1 MKKKLIIAV
10 DVVLVLIL
18 VGIMAFMII
27 DNTRPDAS
35 KFKKEYEALNNSNV
49 KIELNEKNPIKYLS
63 VNEVF
68 DLFEN
73 KTGVIYFGFPGCPW
87 CRNMLPVLFDSAKQN
102 SVNTVYYFNPREIRG
117 ENNEDYNK
125 LITILNEFLT
135 ENENG
140 EKTLYVPDVYF
151 VKDGKIVGNHL
162 GTVDSQTNPME
173 SLTEEQKQ
181 ELLNIYNDL
190 FKKIKD

>member
-1 MKKKLIIAV
+1 MS
-10 DVVLVLIL
+10 D
-18 VGIMAFMII
+18 
-27 DNTRPDAS
+27 DNND
-35 KFKKEYEALNNSNV
+35 NNN
-49 KIELNEKNPIKYLS
+49 NDN
-63 VNEVF
+63 N
-68 DLFEN
+68 
-73 KTGVIYFGFPGCPW
+73 
-87 CRNMLPVLFDSAKQN
+87 
-102 SVNTVYYFNPREIRG
+102 

-190 FKKIKD
+190 FNKIKD